1 MRLISSMVALEV
13 AVYLHQAG
21 EARLS
26 AIARDLEVPISSC
39 QRGLE
44 VLVAE
49 GLARAAAR
57 GRYAAVEGPR
67 LEAVVGLASVELDN
81 GRLAAICGA
90 ADDAVELIGDDRRRL
105 VLVYG
110 RNAPF
115 AGRARA
121 LRLLGPLATRL
132 ERELTVLHHDD
143 IRRARRHHLADRH
156 ALEAGSVLYG
166 DLGATFPEPAPV
178 RGGAPTGRL
187 AEQLPALPARDV
199 EALRSR
205 YGLRSLIVFGS
216 AVRTDF
222 RPDSDVDVAVVPG
235 DRPLSFFEL
244 VALERELEQHLGRD
258 VDLCLLPNAIDEVA
272 QAVAREGVVLGA

>member
-13 AVYLHQAG
+13 AVYLDQTG

-26 AIARDLEVPISSC
+26 IVARGLELPVSSC

-49 GLARAAAR
+49 GLARATAR

-67 LEAVVGLASVELDN
+67 LEALIGLAAVELDDA
-81 GRLAAICGA
+81 RLAAISGA
-90 ADDAVELIGDDRRRL
+90 ANEAVELIGDDGRRL
-105 VLVYG
+105 ILVYG

-121 LRLLGPLATRL
+121 RRLLGPLAARL
-132 ERELTVLHHDD
+132 GRELTVLHHDD
-143 IRRARRHHLADRH
+143 IRRARRHHLADRR
-156 ALEAGSVLYG
+156 ALEAGRLLYG
-166 DLGATFPEPAPV
+166 DLGGTFPEPAPA
-178 RGGAPTGRL
+178 RNGAPTGRI
-187 AEQLPALPARDV
+187 AEQLPPLPAPEVD
-199 EALRSR
+199 ALRAR

-222 RPDSDVDVAVVPG
+222 RADSDVDVAVVPG

-244 VALERELEQHLGRD
+244 LELERELEQRLGRD
-258 VDLCLLPNAIDEVA
+258 VDLCLLPNAIDNVA
-272 QAVAREGVVLGA
+272 KAVAREGVVLGG